1 MPSCLS
7 AQQRWKPLSCVL
19 IVSGEEY
26 PPENK
31 DSIFKGFKG
40 LTERSIYIVVRD
52 QCQIYLRKE
61 GYCQLL
67 EEGKEPG
74 HGQRGK
80 NGIGYCDK

>member
-19 IVSGEEY
+19 VVGGEEN

-40 LTERSIYIVVRD
+40 LKERSLIQKELIGFSLSD
-52 QCQIYLRKE
+52 YLL
-61 GYCQLL
+61 Q
-67 EEGKEPG
+67 
-74 HGQRGK
+74 
-80 NGIGYCDK
+80 